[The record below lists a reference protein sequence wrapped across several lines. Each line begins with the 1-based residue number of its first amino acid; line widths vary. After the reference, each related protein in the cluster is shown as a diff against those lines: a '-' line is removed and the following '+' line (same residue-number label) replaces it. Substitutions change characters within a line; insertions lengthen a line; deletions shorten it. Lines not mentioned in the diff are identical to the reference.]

1 MTVSDVM
8 LAILFIAALF
18 DASIVCI
25 LNQTIL
31 GSAHVF
37 KTFEGTGSVPVPLLL
52 SCHLFLNSDCGVYAW
67 VLFTEIQH
75 LQQGEV
81 AILIPNGSVD
91 LIQ

>member
-8 LAILFIAALF
+8 LAILFIAGLF

-37 KTFEGTGSVPVPLLL
+37 KTFEGTGSAPVPLLL
-52 SCHLFLNSDCGVYAW
+52 SCHLFLNSDCGVCMHGCFSQIQLHA
-67 VLFTEIQH
+67 FTV
-75 LQQGEV
+75 QGEV
-81 AILIPNGSVD
+81 F
-91 LIQ
+91 

>member
-37 KTFEGTGSVPVPLLL
+37 KTFEGTGSAPVPLLL
-52 SCHLFLNSDCGVYAW
+52 SCHLFLNSDCGDVCMGAFHKFSCMHSQFKVRYSDPKW
-67 VLFTEIQH
+67 ICG
-75 LQQGEV
+75 LQ
-81 AILIPNGSVD
+81 
-91 LIQ
+91 